1 MRSLDNTPN
10 HRQICW
16 SVTDAIG
23 RPVPAIDAKKRDRSS
38 EAEAYRRLI
47 PSMHQPGYNPKEE
60 TLSPHPVLT
69 DKSFL
74 VRMRYTHD
82 ALVKA
87 VVNIVDR
94 WWADT
99 DANFPARLP
108 LEKHVEEVLQ
118 ICEINSRT
126 PDNVIVLSAH
136 KHRQIRQLIGPSSIL
151 RPAGDYDDWIDSLFG
166 LFHTHLPIHILRGR
180 DELQRQELVRLVE
193 LRTGM
198 RPRFVNVN
206 NLELKHDESSATG
219 YSLYCRDQV
228 AYEKIHQVVV
238 TLFPDE
244 FTLLSQDMLRQLATV
259 AVNDL
264 RVSLFVN
271 DERFLGIILQEI
283 NSLVAEHNIL
293 TPGQGRALQQD
304 IVPTL
309 LPGSPELKYWV
320 GRQIQGEV
328 SKDDYI
334 LKAARQSRGR
344 GHLLGADLSPE
355 EWTRIMLD
363 MQDPSVRSEV
373 TSYVL
378 QPFLR
383 QVKFDIIGD
392 EDNEVHG
399 NLLVGCYYT
408 INGRFLGLGPW
419 RSSADRICNV
429 YGRMGCL
436 GLYSVTRAH
445 VDG

>member
-1 MRSLDNTPN
+1 MELLQTGHESVGDQNWVRAHTQKVGPPN
-10 HRQICW
+10 HQQICW

-23 RPVPAIDAKKRDRSS
+23 HPVPTIDGPKSDRSS
-38 EAEAYRRLI
+38 EAEAYRRLV
-47 PSMHQPGYNPKEE
+47 PLLHPPGYNAKEE

-74 VRMRYTHD
+74 MRMRHTHD
-82 ALVKA
+82 ALVKS

-94 WWADT
+94 WWTDT

-108 LEKHVEEVLQ
+108 LEKHVEEVLH

-126 PDNVIVLSAH
+126 PDNVIVCSEY
-136 KHRQIRQLIGPSSIL
+136 KHRQMRQLMGPRSAL
-151 RPAGDYDDWIDSLFG
+151 QPAGDYDDWIDSLAG
-166 LFHTHLPIHILRGR
+166 LFHAHLPIHILRGR
-180 DELQRQELVRLVE
+180 DELQRQELVRL
-193 LRTGM
+193 
-198 RPRFVNVN
+198 
-206 NLELKHDESSATG
+206 LKHDESSATG
-219 YSLYCRDQV
+219 YSLYYRDQV
-228 AYEKIHQVVV
+228 ACEKIHQAAV

-244 FTLLSQDMLRQLATV
+244 FTLLSQEMLRQLATV
-259 AVNDL
+259 AVNDF
-264 RVSLFVN
+264 RVSLLVN
-271 DERFLGIILQEI
+271 DERFLGVILQEI
-283 NSLVAEHNIL
+283 NSLLTEHNIL
-293 TPGQGRALQQD
+293 TPGQGHALQQG

-309 LPGSPELKYWV
+309 LPGSPELKHWV
-320 GRQIQGEV
+320 ERHIQGKV

-355 EWTRIMLD
+355 EWMRIMLD
-363 MQDPSVRSEV
+363 MQNPSIRPGV

-378 QPFLR
+378 QPFAR

-399 NLLVGCYYT
+399 SLLVGCYYT
-408 INGRFLGLGPW
+408 IN
-419 RSSADRICNV
+419 DRICNL
-429 YGRMGCL
+429 YGKLGCM